1 MGHLQYTR
9 INNMKI
15 RITKE
20 NKEIVTKFEND
31 DMSISDFDYV
41 ILIKQ
46 LFCGQIPELEFSED
60 IEEQDKEKIQEMYS
74 KICEQA
80 KLSV

>member
-1 MGHLQYTR
+1 
-9 INNMKI
+9 MKI

-31 DMSISDFDYV
+31 DMSISNFDYV

-46 LFCGQIPELEFSED
+46 LFCEQIPELEFSED

>member
-1 MGHLQYTR
+1 
-9 INNMKI
+9 MKI

-60 IEEQDKEKIQEMYS
+60 IEEQDKVKIQEMYS

>member
-1 MGHLQYTR
+1 
-9 INNMKI
+9 MKI

-60 IEEQDKEKIQEMYS
+60 IEELDKEKIQEMYS

>member
-1 MGHLQYTR
+1 MGQLQYTR

>member
-1 MGHLQYTR
+1 
-9 INNMKI
+9 MKI

-20 NKEIVTKFEND
+20 NNEIVTKFEND

-46 LFCGQIPELEFSED
+46 LFCGKIPEIEFSED
-60 IEEQDKEKIQEMYS
+60 IEEVDKEKIREMYS
-74 KICEQA
+74 KICGQA
-80 KLSV
+80 KLSAEISDNETIQ

>member
-1 MGHLQYTR
+1 MEESINGKKNIDSIAEITDGGKASVKNVSKKYNLRSFRR

-31 DMSISDFDYV
+31 DMSISGF
-41 ILIKQ
+41 
-46 LFCGQIPELEFSED
+46 
-60 IEEQDKEKIQEMYS
+60 
-74 KICEQA
+74 
-80 KLSV
+80 

>member
-1 MGHLQYTR
+1 
-9 INNMKI
+9 MKI

-80 KLSV
+80 KLSEEISDNETI

>member
-1 MGHLQYTR
+1 
-9 INNMKI
+9 MKI

-41 ILIKQ
+41 ILIR
-46 LFCGQIPELEFSED
+46 L
-60 IEEQDKEKIQEMYS
+60 Y
-74 KICEQA
+74 
-80 KLSV
+80 

>member
-1 MGHLQYTR
+1 
-9 INNMKI
+9 MKI

-60 IEEQDKEKIQEMYS
+60 IEEEDKEKIQEMYS
-74 KICEQA
+74 KICEKA

>member
-1 MGHLQYTR
+1 
-9 INNMKI
+9 MKI

-31 DMSISDFDYV
+31 DMSISYFDYV

>member
-1 MGHLQYTR
+1 
-9 INNMKI
+9 MKI

-20 NKEIVTKFEND
+20 NEEIVTKFEND

-46 LFCGQIPELEFSED
+46 LFCGQIPELKFSED
-60 IEEQDKEKIQEMYS
+60 IEEEDKTKIQEMYF

-80 KLSV
+80 KLSTEISNNETIQ

>member
-1 MGHLQYTR
+1 
-9 INNMKI
+9 MKI

-46 LFCGQIPELEFSED
+46 LFCGQIPELEFSE
-60 IEEQDKEKIQEMYS
+60 EMYS

>member
-1 MGHLQYTR
+1 
-9 INNMKI
+9 MKI

-60 IEEQDKEKIQEMYS
+60 IEEEDKEKIQEMYS

-80 KLSV
+80 KLSEEISDNETI

>member
-1 MGHLQYTR
+1 
-9 INNMKI
+9 MKI

-80 KLSV
+80 KISV

>member
-1 MGHLQYTR
+1 
-9 INNMKI
+9 MKI

-41 ILIKQ
+41 ILIKR